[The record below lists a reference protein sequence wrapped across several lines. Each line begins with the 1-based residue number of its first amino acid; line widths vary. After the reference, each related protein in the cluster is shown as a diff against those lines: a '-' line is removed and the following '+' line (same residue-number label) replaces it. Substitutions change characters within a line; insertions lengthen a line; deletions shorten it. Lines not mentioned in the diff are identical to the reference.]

1 MIFIK
6 SAKDFCESRNET
18 LVPVDFGTAN
28 SALNLLSGLA
38 NFILEKNSDITSGQI
53 WLPYQFILQ
62 EDSAE
67 KQEILKLSQA
77 ENRTLDEHLVDG
89 KSLRLKI
96 DDMKSFCGRSLIWA
110 ENEVSLN
117 QNNIN
122 NYNIFYYNL

>member
-28 SALNLLSGLA
+28 SASNLLSGLA

-77 ENRTLDEHLVDG
+77 ENRTIDEHLVDG

-96 DDMKSFCGRSLIWA
+96 DDMNSFCGRSLIWA
-110 ENEVSLN
+110 KNEVS
-117 QNNIN
+117 
-122 NYNIFYYNL
+122 